1 MAGGVYNKNRIFFC
15 YFFLYRK
22 RDQNVYHLCY
32 VAFNFNFEDLPKNYL
47 VNLIFFFDNQQLLSQ
62 HFIFKVNQKSIR
74 YIDSSTAF

>member
-22 RDQNVYHLCY
+22 RDQNDIQCY

-47 VNLIFFFDNQQLLSQ
+47 VNLFFF
-62 HFIFKVNQKSIR
+62 F
-74 YIDSSTAF
+74 